1 MKQHHDKC
9 SQRYMASEEECNVI
23 QRQRTLLLHQ
33 RELLDQ
39 QLAQLDNVSNISL
52 YKLTYLF
59 IYGLFDRD
67 RYKSCGLYNSPTE
80 SIIAFVALANFQCPS
95 LEGPL
100 K

>member
-23 QRQRTLLLHQ
+23 ERQRTLLLHQ

-59 IYGLFDRD
+59 ILVYLIGTDTSHVD
-67 RYKSCGLYNSPTE
+67 CTTVQQKAS
-80 SIIAFVALANFQCPS
+80 
-95 LEGPL
+95 
-100 K
+100 